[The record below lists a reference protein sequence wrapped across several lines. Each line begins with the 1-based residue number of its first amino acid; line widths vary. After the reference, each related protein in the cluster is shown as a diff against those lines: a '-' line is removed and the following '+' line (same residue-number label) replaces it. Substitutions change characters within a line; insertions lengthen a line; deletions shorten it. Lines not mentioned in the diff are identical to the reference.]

1 VSLETFT
8 IPGYRDIFTD
18 QDESYE
24 ELIKDLD
31 SETIITL
38 CSMLNSELT
47 CPEPLPEIQKRL
59 IFLISKNFT
68 YKQKYHLVETL
79 SHFRITSSGIFQG
92 GLIFRRYLLAMIL
105 KELNNYRT
113 VSSQTSGPEKDYLF
127 FKAYLKIIDE
137 VNDSDLLKIDF
148 SEIEKTNPLYII
160 WLCWKPIL
168 SQFELMEKGNMVFE
182 MLKCACLLDFAKNY
196 LPIYLKEYLNKFGFE
211 SPGQLL
217 ASFSSINR
225 ATELYRPMD
234 DFRKYTL
241 LNVNEN
247 SSAKHVKSQSITPEI
262 NGSLEFNDL
271 KKSPLFYYTKRQS
284 YIILDYYFARKKT
297 FRSTYFELFHQ
308 TSLKPNNKSLQQ
320 KAFNKYSQEIGDLLE
335 TKCLKPIVTLLA
347 KKDSDKMHF
356 DDQSDGIPDGYVRI
370 GRKIFLFEYKAYF
383 FPENL
388 VNELNFNKILQYFND
403 RFTKKKGIGQLKEQI
418 TKIFNSKFE
427 FDNELKHL
435 IESGRIT
442 IYPIITFNDYHF
454 GLTGLTQYLDSEF
467 NKIIPNEYHEKFAI
481 MPLALI
487 NLETIMDM
495 VLTDQSFSDL
505 EEHLYSY
512 NKFTSNIHHRLFN
525 SPDNATLNTAFVG
538 FDQYYHSKIASHPVS
553 FEKTKIILN
562 NLLELTGI
570 SMDELN
576 KKM

>member
-1 VSLETFT
+1 METFT

-24 ELIKDLD
+24 ELVKDLD

-47 CPEPLPEIQKRL
+47 CPEPLLEIQKRL

-160 WLCWKPIL
+160 WLCWKPVL

-182 MLKCACLLDFAKNY
+182 TLKCACLLDFAKNY
-196 LPIYLKEYLNKFGFE
+196 LQIYLKEYLNKFGFE

-241 LNVNEN
+241 LNVNKN
-247 SSAKHVKSQSITPEI
+247 SSAKHVKSQAITPEI
-262 NGSLEFNDL
+262 NGTLEFNDL
-271 KKSPLFYYTKRQS
+271 KKSPLFYYRKRQS

-383 FPENL
+383 FPESL
-388 VNELNFNKILQYFND
+388 VNELNFNKIFQYFND

-418 TKIFNSKFE
+418 TKIFNLKFE

-505 EEHLYSY
+505 EQHLHSY
-512 NKFTSNIHHRLFN
+512 NKFTSNIHHRLLN
-525 SPDNATLNTAFVG
+525 SPDNATLNAAFVG
-538 FDQYYHSKIASHPVS
+538 FDQYYRSKIAPHPVS